1 MTVMTFIFNM
11 SKKRGEIKKIGK
23 CRFITG
29 TREFER
35 TLYEDITTGDRYV
48 IYNKEAYL
56 FKPYKT
62 QPEDAYL
69 IGRI

>member
-1 MTVMTFIFNM
+1 MTCMTFVFNM

-23 CRFITG
+23 CRFIDG

-35 TLYEDITTGDRYV
+35 TLYEDITTGDKYV
-48 IYNKEAYL
+48 IYNKEVHL
-56 FKPYKT
+56 FKPYKN
-62 QPEDAYL
+62 QPEDCL